1 MAGPAAP
8 RRLKGQIIMAHE
20 QDSLAVRT
28 PVQVRVGDGHLW
40 RFGRI
45 AKVDGDRYV
54 VDLGADG
61 TVTTTRNNIRRL

>member
-1 MAGPAAP
+1 
-8 RRLKGQIIMAHE
+8 MAHE
-20 QDSLAVRT
+20 QDSLTIRT
-28 PVQVRVGDGHLW
+28 SVQVRVGDGHLW